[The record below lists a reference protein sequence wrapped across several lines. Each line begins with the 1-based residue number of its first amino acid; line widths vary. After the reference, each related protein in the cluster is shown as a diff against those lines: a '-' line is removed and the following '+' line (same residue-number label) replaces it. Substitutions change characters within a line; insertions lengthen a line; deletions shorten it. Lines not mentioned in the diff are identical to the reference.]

1 MHGINEEKRVQ
12 KVFYHLLRTS
22 RNNSERKKS

>member
-12 KVFYHLLRTS
+12 KVFHHLLRTS